1 MYSVFQQNEQLLLF
15 DIKDQTLCLF

>member
-15 DIKDQTLCLF
+15 DIKDQTLC